1 MKTKIIKTKKLE
13 VKKSELKVGVN
24 FSKDSIK
31 FLSDLEKNNNRNWF
45 LENKE
50 KYIQLIKSPL
60 LSLAEDLRKDFGEA
74 HVYRPNRD
82 MRFSKDKKPYKTQ
95 ASFYIEIGVSG
106 YYFQIDKNSIL
117 IGGGLYNP
125 EKDQLLNFRN
135 IFNGENLNTQNDA
148 IKDSVNKNA
157 ASIDRVIK
165 NLNKIGF
172 ELMGQNDL
180 KTAPRGFDKN
190 SQYIKH
196 LQKKSLAMSKT
207 YELGEFA
214 YTADL
219 LKIVKSDF
227 KILREWNEIINKNV
241 GPTKIVRTFGLSDRG

>member
-1 MKTKIIKTKKLE
+1 MKTKIINTETLE
-13 VKKSELKVGVN
+13 VKKSELKTNAN
-24 FSKDSIK
+24 FSKESIN

-45 LENKE
+45 WENKE

-117 IGGGLYNP
+117 IGGGLYDP
-125 EKDQLLNFRN
+125 KSDQLLNFRN
-135 IFNGENLNTQNDA
+135 IFNDENPND
-148 IKDSVNKNA
+148 KNA
-157 ASIDRVIK
+157 SHVDVAIK
-165 NLNKIGF
+165 NLSKKGF

-190 SQYIKH
+190 SKYIKY

-241 GPTKIVRTFGLSDRG
+241 GPTKTTNK